1 MPNLDTEKSCEL
13 SHVTIVRHETFSVL
27 YCGIS
32 TDCSAN
38 VTRDGLEQMG
48 PVFEIGVTV

>member
-1 MPNLDTEKSCEL
+1 MSSIFIEARPEK
-13 SHVTIVRHETFSVL
+13 